1 MNALHQRFSGYVEQ
15 CLSRAEKTGRSVL
28 LSNCDWRM
36 AFVRIPRSH
45 PRTGAQFDRVLQV
58 AELAVQVD
66 NIMAKDLKVKVE
78 DEHNALTKD
87 EVDKFLTHLAGPI
100 IQGLL

>member
-1 MNALHQRFSGYVEQ
+1 MNALHQRFSEYVEQ

-36 AFVRIPRSH
+36 AFVRIPRPH
-45 PRTGAQFDRVLQV
+45 PRTGVQFDRVLQV